1 MKKRMRAFATAA
13 VMLSSVVGAAWA
25 QRAAGLRVV
34 RRVRP
39 EAARDARLEAA
50 IYHEL
55 YAGGVVTGLPER
67 YLYNR
72 VDLDGD
78 GRPEVLAYV
87 HGTSSCGS
95 AGCLLLVY
103 QRAGGGY
110 ELVSRI
116 NGAENPV
123 FVSEWRTNGWRDL
136 IAPVR
141 WGEVEGRT
149 VRDYHAVLAFDG
161 GSYPEQFPGAEP
173 LGAAAR
179 VRGVAYFAGELSERS
194 GFALRARRGREW

>member
-1 MKKRMRAFATAA
+1 MKKRMRAVVTAA
-13 VMLSSVVGAAWA
+13 VMLSSVAVAAWA
-25 QRAAGLRVV
+25 QRAAGPRVV

-39 EAARDARLEAA
+39 EAVRDARLEAA
-50 IYHEL
+50 IYREL

-103 QRAGGGY
+103 RRAGGGY

-116 NGAENPV
+116 NGVENPV
-123 FVSEWRTNGWRDL
+123 FVSERRSNGWREL

-141 WGEVEGRT
+141 WGEVGGRT
-149 VRDYHAVLAFDG
+149 VRNYHAVLAFDG
-161 GSYPEQFPGAEP
+161 GSYPEQFPGARP
-173 LGAAAR
+173 LGASERA
-179 VRGVAYFAGELSERS
+179 RGVAYFAGVLTGRS
-194 GFALRARRGREW
+194 GFALRAPREP